1 MAVKITCIKCGRKL
15 DEREFYNYKQKER
28 YPICKDC
35 LTMYVDNRKPDTFLW
50 ILEKFD
56 VPYVEKKWVELT
68 NREYLK
74 NPARFNSKSVLGL
87 YMRTMNMFQ
96 WAKYGYADS
105 DMLNNQQAEELARRK
120 KIVQEN
126 NNDEELQRKY
136 EAGEISEAEYRTM
149 RTTVINKKMMD
160 EAEAIISR
168 DSDNLSDVMAL
179 PDDFRTNG
187 DILEEKIAAQNAPV
201 EEPVVEE
208 DYAEE
213 DLAEEEPVKEEKPF
227 EEEDYVPSVE
237 NQQNRTLDT
246 VVPEETT
253 QPPADPGFV
262 KDVTTINEEDIQD
275 ELTEEDIQYLA
286 LKWGLLYKPSE
297 WVKMEELYRKYAAS
311 YEISI
316 DREQALKAICK
327 TDLKMNQA
335 IDIGDIKTFKDLQA
349 ANDQLRKSSKFTDS
363 QKQEEKQR
371 ELDCIGQLV
380 EFVEKE
386 GGIIPQYFDPI
397 ETPEDRIDFII
408 NDIKHYTD
416 NLVKNELGLGNLI
429 ESYIKKLEENKAQ
442 SVEDILRAGSKNFTQ
457 EEVTQSESE
466 GFIRFQIEERDEE
479 ARKLAEQYVAK

>member
-1 MAVKITCIKCGRKL
+1 MRKEITYNMATKITCIKCGRKL
-15 DEREFYNYKQKER
+15 DEREFYNYKQKEK

-120 KIVQEN
+120 QIVQEN

-187 DILEEKIAAQNAPV
+187 DILEEKIAAQDAPKPVEV
-201 EEPVVEE
+201 EEPVDEE
-208 DYAEE
+208 D
-213 DLAEEEPVKEEKPF
+213 F
-227 EEEDYVPSVE
+227 VPSVDD
-237 NQQNRTLDT
+237 QQGRTLDV
-246 VVPEETT
+246 VVPEENT
-253 QPPADPGFV
+253 QSPADPGFV

-275 ELTEEDIQYLA
+275 NLTEEDIQYLA

-371 ELDCIGQLV
+371 ELDSIGQLV

-386 GGIIPQYFDPI
+386 GGVIPQYFDPI